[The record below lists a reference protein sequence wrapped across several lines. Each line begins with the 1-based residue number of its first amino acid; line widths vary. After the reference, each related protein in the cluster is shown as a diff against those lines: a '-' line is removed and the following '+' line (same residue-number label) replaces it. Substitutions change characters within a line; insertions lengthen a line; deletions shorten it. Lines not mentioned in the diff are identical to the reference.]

1 MHEISLVQ
9 SLLTI
14 IDEHA
19 SEHGFTKVNQVNLSC
34 GRLSA
39 IEPQALEFAFKT
51 LTVDGICAG
60 AVLKLEILPLKIH
73 CFSCNREFTSPTGDP
88 TTCPNCRQDQV
99 TVTGGWDELQLIEMD
114 VD

>member
-19 SEHGFTKVNQVNLSC
+19 REHGFTKVNQISLSC

-39 IEPQALEFAFKT
+39 IEPQALEFAFNI
-51 LTVDGICAG
+51 LTETGICAE
-60 AVLKLEILPLKIH
+60 AKMQLNILPLKIY
-73 CFSCNREFTSPTGDP
+73 CFSCDREFTSPDADP
-88 TTCPNCRQDQV
+88 TICPNCQQDQV